1 MPVPVICLRLVR
13 YLSGIIAALLYSHAS
28 KPTESAYGAFGLTAS
43 TTAQSWSPSSAET
56 TRA

>member
-1 MPVPVICLRLVR
+1 MPVICLRLVR